1 METTAQEASNMN
13 TSTNEQIR
21 VALNVVKAI
30 MFSDEMVEAVP
41 ATHTEDEIRTAGMA
55 IRTAAGVLS
64 DLQHLL
70 ETTGTLEGAAAQ
82 MGQARLFDRTAEVR
96 GADVAEMLFGP
107 RA

>member
-1 METTAQEASNMN
+1 MN

-70 ETTGTLEGAAAQ
+70 ETTGTLEGAVAE
-82 MGQARLFDRTAEVR
+82 MGQAGLFDRTAEVR
-96 GADVAEMLFGP
+96 GADVAEMLLGA

>member
-1 METTAQEASNMN
+1 MTTDN
-13 TSTNEQIR
+13 TINTTTNEQIR

-41 ATHTEDEIRTAGMA
+41 ATHTEDEIRHARMA
-55 IRTAAGVLS
+55 ISTTAGVLS

-70 ETTGTLEGAAAQ
+70 ETTGTLEGAAAE
-82 MGQARLFDRTAEVR
+82 MGQARLFDRTAEAR
-96 GADVAEMLFGP
+96 GAEVAKMLFGP